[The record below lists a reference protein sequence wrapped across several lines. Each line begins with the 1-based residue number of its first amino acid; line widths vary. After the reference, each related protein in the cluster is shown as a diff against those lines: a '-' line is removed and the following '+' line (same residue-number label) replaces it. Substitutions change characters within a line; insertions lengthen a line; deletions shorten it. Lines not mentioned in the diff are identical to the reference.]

1 MGYSRAPVWGTAEN
15 QYGVQP
21 STSMGYSRE
30 PVWGDSMKISNNLGH
45 IQDVHK

>member
-1 MGYSRAPVWGTAEN
+1 MSNLAEGEKL
-15 QYGVQP
+15 GVQP